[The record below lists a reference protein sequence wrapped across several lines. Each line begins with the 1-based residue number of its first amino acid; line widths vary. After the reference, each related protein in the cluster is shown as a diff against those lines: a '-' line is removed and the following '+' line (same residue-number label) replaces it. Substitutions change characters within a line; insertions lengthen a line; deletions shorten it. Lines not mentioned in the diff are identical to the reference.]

1 VRVDKQSRG
10 HQVEADPPPAE
21 APVGLG
27 FIGDGPLGSA
37 YVSALCQLRD
47 AHLVATCGEAGGPAG
62 GGSAAC
68 ERPDALLEM
77 PSVTAVVV
85 AGGTDSFS
93 LASRALLAAKHVL
106 VCGPDV
112 TSPRQVRM
120 LQLLAESRSRL
131 LVFAEPRLLSPS
143 VAFLRK
149 MLAEG
154 DGLWLPWYLRSL
166 NVRAPTRYEYASV
179 ASLAVEDLALCLYL
193 LNRPALSVSAVGSC
207 SPGVAAAFLNVT
219 FAEGVVAGLQ
229 ISLAEAHEARQ
240 LVVALADKTLLLDE
254 SDPRAPLKVV
264 SNRSDLCSEDSQ
276 ATHGVRDRAYAER
289 GAPSGKVRAAEPILE
304 QCRWFVE
311 AVPLEDLSLGNAS
324 FWARV
329 AGLWEAAE
337 SSMAEGG
344 VPIAAESQTP
354 RNDEARRPA
363 PRLWLV
369 RSGGIR
375 REATLPKRSLTLVGS

>member
-1 VRVDKQSRG
+1 MRVEKQSRR
-10 HQVEADPPPAE
+10 HQAEADPPPVE

-27 FIGDGPLGSA
+27 FIGDGPLASA

-47 AHLVATCGEAGGPAG
+47 AHLVATCGDVGGPAG
-62 GGSAAC
+62 SGSTAC
-68 ERPDALLEM
+68 ERPEALLEM

-131 LVFAEPRLLSPS
+131 LVFVEPPLLTPS

-154 DGLWLPWYLRSL
+154 DGLWLPRYLRSL
-166 NVRAPTRYEYASV
+166 NVRAATRCEYAGV

-193 LNRPALSVSAVGSC
+193 LNRPVLSVSAVGSC

-219 FAEGVVAGLQ
+219 FAGGVVAGLQ
-229 ISLAEAHEARQ
+229 ISLAEADEERH

-264 SNRSDLCSEDSQ
+264 SNRPDHCGEDSYP
-276 ATHGVRDRAYAER
+276 THGVRDRAYAER
-289 GAPSGKVRAAEPILE
+289 GALSSKVRAAEPILE
-304 QCRWFVE
+304 QCRRFVE
-311 AVPLEDLSLGNAS
+311 AVSLEDLSRGNAG

-329 AGLWEAAE
+329 ARLWEAAE
-337 SSMAEGG
+337 SSMTESG
-344 VPIAAESQTP
+344 VPIAVESRTP

-369 RSGGIR
+369 RSGGVR